1 MGQRVSSCGV
11 CTVLTQTAGFL
22 RGEAAWS
29 CYVRRRPAITEAGRR
44 GTGVTC
50 ASADRGR
57 IVVDKVDW
65 GCERG
70 RALVPG
76 CCGVVVEDPCGGLH
90 GVFERRHVVGC
101 VKCRFLCCILG
112 SPCRSSSSL
121 FRSAQ
126 AERLM
131 VSVRKRTWSSQ
142 RAMPDRGPCT
152 LHISLSGWFFV
163 LGSCMKR
170 SMGCRVIAS
179 KWATASHGI
188 PHTPSTSRTA
198 RPEKR
203 VGHRVRV
210 WRRRKQ
216 MKEGLPTRETRG
228 WGF

>member
-1 MGQRVSSCGV
+1 V
-11 CTVLTQTAGFL
+11 
-22 RGEAAWS
+22 
-29 CYVRRRPAITEAGRR
+29 P
-44 GTGVTC
+44 TGGDLWWT
-50 ASADRGR
+50 R
-57 IVVDKVDW
+57 VDW

-70 RALVPG
+70 RALFPG

-90 GVFERRHVVGC
+90 GVFERRRVVGC
-101 VKCRFLCCILG
+101 VKCRFFCCILG
-112 SPCRSSSSL
+112 SPCRSPSSL

-188 PHTPSTSRTA
+188 HTHR
-198 RPEKR
+198 RPAEQHDL
-203 VGHRVRV
+203 G
-210 WRRRKQ
+210 
-216 MKEGLPTRETRG
+216 RG
-228 WGF
+228 WVLGSGCGGDGSK